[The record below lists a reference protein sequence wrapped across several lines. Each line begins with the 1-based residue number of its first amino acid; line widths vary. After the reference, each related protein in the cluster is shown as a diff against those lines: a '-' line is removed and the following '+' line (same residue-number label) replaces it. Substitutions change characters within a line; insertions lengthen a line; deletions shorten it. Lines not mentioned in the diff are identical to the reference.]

1 MDRVNVQMEPR
12 QTTATPEEPVFFTIE
27 CNDSCPLTTVVDY
40 IRIIISTP
48 LMYSYSFF
56 SLLF

>member
-27 CNDSCPLTTVVDY
+27 CDGSCPQTTVVDY
-40 IRIIISTP
+40 IRTIVSIP
-48 LMYSYSFF
+48 LMCSNSFV